1 VGSLR
6 DLAAWLA
13 QPIELEGEGL
23 RTLSLAGRLEAGPER
38 VALSGADVHLDRI
51 QATAQLAL
59 ELGAGVPRAS
69 GRVDLGMVDLGPYLP
84 PEAAEEPALAP
95 SEPATAGEP
104 PDWSDEPIALPPI
117 GGFELDLAVTATGLR
132 AGDLEVGAS
141 ALTMAL
147 HDNRFTADLTELALY
162 GGRGAG
168 SLELALEGATP
179 RIRQEFRLEGLQAL
193 PFLAAAAG
201 FERLEGTADLEL
213 AVETRGA
220 SERQLVENLQGSGR
234 AAFTDG
240 AIVGMNIAAMVRN
253 VGAAFLDPS
262 AGESRKTDFAELGG
276 TFVIERGV
284 LTNDDMRL
292 HAPTLRV
299 GGRGTVDLPARTV
312 DYRVEP
318 RAVASLE
325 GQGGRTDLSG
335 LLVPV
340 VIEGPWH
347 DISFRPDLS
356 DLLQSAIEN
365 PEQIRQQLEQLGG
378 QASGLRDAIREADPG
393 ALVDELQRT
402 EQGQRLLEQVG
413 QGEAR
418 GLIDALGSALRGGE
432 RAPGAA
438 DPPPAADDTGQ
449 ERAAPPPAQESPAE
463 QLLRQF
469 FRN

>member
-1 VGSLR
+1 
-6 DLAAWLA
+6 
-13 QPIELEGEGL
+13 
-23 RTLSLAGRLEAGPER
+23 
-38 VALSGADVHLDRI
+38 
-51 QATAQLAL
+51 
-59 ELGAGVPRAS
+59 
-69 GRVDLGMVDLGPYLP
+69 M
-84 PEAAEEPALAP
+84 
-95 SEPATAGEP
+95 
-104 PDWSDEPIALPPI
+104 
-117 GGFELDLAVTATGLR
+117 TATGLR

-262 AGESRKTDFAELGG
+262 AGEARKTDFAELGG

-347 DISFRPDLS
+347 DISFRPDLT